1 MVSQE
6 SAMTGWNT
14 TFETDLGL
22 LLKDWLKQQGRTQA
36 DLRRSL
42 RATSTR
48 LPALLEVLE
57 RDHRL
62 GGLPR
67 LAGRLCSIEAEWA
80 ATPQH
85 STVGVEG
92 LGDLNPE
99 ADPFGQL
106 DLLLQEIRDDRVS

>member
-1 MVSQE
+1 
-6 SAMTGWNT
+6 MTGWNT
-14 TFETDLGL
+14 TFETELSL

-48 LPALLEVLE
+48 MPALLEVLE
-57 RDHRL
+57 RDHRH
-62 GGLPR
+62 GGLSR
-67 LAGRLCSIEAEWA
+67 LAGRLCAIEAEWA
-80 ATPQH
+80 ANPQNRG
-85 STVGVEG
+85 TGVEG
-92 LGDLNPE
+92 LDDLNPE